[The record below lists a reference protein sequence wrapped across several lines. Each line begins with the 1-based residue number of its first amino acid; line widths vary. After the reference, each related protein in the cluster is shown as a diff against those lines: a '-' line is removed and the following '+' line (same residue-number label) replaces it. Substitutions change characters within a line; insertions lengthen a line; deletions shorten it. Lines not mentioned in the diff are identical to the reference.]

1 MKKTSTGKRARGVQE
16 PFWRSELEA
25 WRRSGLS
32 QATYQRKHRL
42 SKNAFTYW
50 KRKLEGSR
58 RTRVTFAAVP
68 RQTVRA
74 AALHD
79 GAGVMRLRVGGSY
92 EVELSRDFETTSLER
107 LLTVLERR
115 AG

>member
-1 MKKTSTGKRARGVQE
+1 VQE
-16 PFWRSELEA
+16 PFWRTELEA
-25 WRRSGLS
+25 WRRSGQS
-32 QATYQRKHRL
+32 QAAYQRKHRL

-58 RTRVTFAAVP
+58 GIRATFAAVP

-79 GAGVMRLRVGGSY
+79 GAGVIRLRVAGGY
-92 EVELSRDFETTSLER
+92 MVELSGDFETTSLER
-107 LLTVLERR
+107 LLAVLERR